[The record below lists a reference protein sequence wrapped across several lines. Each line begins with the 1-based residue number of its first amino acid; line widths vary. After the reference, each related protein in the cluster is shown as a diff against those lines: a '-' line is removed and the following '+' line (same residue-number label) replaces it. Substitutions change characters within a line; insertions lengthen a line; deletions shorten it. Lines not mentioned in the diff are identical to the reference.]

1 MSYRA
6 ASPVRRSTRWP
17 PRQSLHARR
26 ATLHSTTRSTTS
38 RTPRWPSATL
48 SRLPSRSPG
57 LRAASS
63 LVVLLVLPLALPVL
77 VFGCLAV
84 SALDAG
90 LPATPHLSLL
100 GALLLLAI
108 VALPPTIAAA
118 LRTSLG

>member
-1 MSYRA
+1 MSRN
-6 ASPVRRSTRWP
+6 P
-17 PRQSLHARR
+17 LHRESHK
-26 ATLHSTTRSTTS
+26 LHKAG
-38 RTPRWPSATL
+38 W
-48 SRLPSRSPG
+48 

-90 LPATPHLSLL
+90 LSATPHLSLL